1 MLRRTWLTVSIT
13 LVSILLQSVPT
24 AAFEVD
30 QFRAGMSR
38 ALVKELLA
46 DWGFD
51 QTEDIGGDLL
61 LAYDLPQKQTNRLFK
76 FTFCSDKLVAFE
88 QALKPSTK
96 NFVTVTQNYV
106 RQYGQPI
113 KVDATTNVVSNGEKG
128 TMTLYWRIRN
138 YYVGLRYITLPT
150 GEDLAVIYEINN
162 NCWQA
167 PRGN

>member
-1 MLRRTWLTVSIT
+1 MFRF
-13 LVSILLQSVPT
+13 SVLIAAFLGLIGLPA

-38 ALVKELLA
+38 HLVKDLLG

-76 FTFCSDKLVAFE
+76 FTFCNDKLVAFE
-88 QALKPSTK
+88 QTLKASPK
-96 NFVTVTQNYV
+96 NLIIVTQNYV

-113 KVDATTNVVSNGEKG
+113 KVDAGTNVVSSGEKA
-128 TMTLYWRIRN
+128 TMVLYWRIRN
-138 YYVGLRYITLPT
+138 YFIGLRYITLPN
-150 GEDLAVIYEINN
+150 GDDMAVVYEVNN